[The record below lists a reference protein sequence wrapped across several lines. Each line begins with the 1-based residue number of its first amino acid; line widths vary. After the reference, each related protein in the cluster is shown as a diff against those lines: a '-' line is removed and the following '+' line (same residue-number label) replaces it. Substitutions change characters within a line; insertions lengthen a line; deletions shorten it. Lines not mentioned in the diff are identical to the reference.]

1 MKNFSEESSYDL
13 TLKRLQG
20 EMNDANLKAAEAKK
34 KLDAVPEGDPRRKS
48 LENAYVTALRKVEDL
63 SQKSDQAQIQAKTI
77 AKRKE
82 ELGIGDRTLDAAAS
96 SGSQFFKASQNDP
109 VSRLA
114 GAAGGVGLE
123 LARRAT
129 TSAVATGAALAKR
142 SVPALKSGI
151 ATAGAAAKQA
161 VPAAKSAA
169 ATTGAA
175 VKQATAAVKSK
186 IAGAAAAAKR
196 SVPVMKSGIA
206 TFGAAAKHG
215 ASQFMQGAR
224 KIFSDYDYSE
234 LVRSLSRL
242 DEQQYQQLLQQIDAD
257 QIELVESAMQ
267 VVNMGPGY
275 NRLRTRLVYKFDE
288 AVATPQTQ
296 DDAEERLQPTIDQ
309 LKHLRP
315 WNQKKPVGPF
325 GPKGPKGKRI
335 TLRSHRTGTTP
346 KGRPVPTVESAPV
359 NAVGAGEN
367 IAGINPPAGPALLGS
382 SKLKGVAAGATA
394 KQIAKRHGVPLAS
407 IIKQLEMGAKVER
420 EHTQDAATAKKIAM
434 DHVFED
440 PKYYSKLARMEGGK
454 TTKQE
459 NYDIGN
465 NTRFTTG
472 DRFKKFR
479 ITMMQTRRQTNAH
492 PGNPGVE
499 HA

>member
-1 MKNFSEESSYDL
+1 MKKNFFETAPPVPVPTDAE
-13 TLKRLQG
+13 KRAA
-20 EMNDANLKAAEAKK
+20 EKAKKAAEAAKEAEKAEVEAEKK
-34 KLDAVPEGDPRRKS
+34 RLADTE
-48 LENAYVTALRKVEDL
+48 EILRKKRIETAAQQAGISPPTVSSAAKAGADWL
-63 SQKSDQAQIQAKTI
+63 SRGTNDPTNKLIGGALGGLYGLARAGLGRAAGLGVAATK
-77 AKRKE
+77 AAGR
-82 ELGIGDRTLDAAAS
+82 GIG
-96 SGSQFFKASQNDP
+96 
-109 VSRLA
+109 
-114 GAAGGVGLE
+114 
-123 LARRAT
+123 
-129 TSAVATGAALAKR
+129 
-142 SVPALKSGI
+142 
-151 ATAGAAAKQA
+151 
-161 VPAAKSAA
+161 
-169 ATTGAA
+169 
-175 VKQATAAVKSK
+175 K
-186 IAGAAAAAKR
+186 IAGAAPSVAKKAYQGAVSGAGKTAAA
-196 SVPVMKSGIA
+196 GIA
-206 TFGAAAKHG
+206 ATKAAGRALG
-215 ASQFMQGAR
+215 LS
-224 KIFSDYDYSE
+224 SSYDYSE

-296 DDAEERLQPTIDQ
+296 DDAEEDLQPTIYQ
-309 LKHLRP
+309 RKHLRP
-315 WNQKKPVGPF
+315 WNQQKPVGPF

-346 KGRPVPTVESAPV
+346 KGRPVPTVESAPT

-394 KQIAKRHGVPLAS
+394 KQIAKRHGVPVAS
-407 IIKQLEMGAKVER
+407 IIKQLEMGSKVER
-420 EHTQDAATAKKIAM
+420 EHTQDAATAQKIAM

-465 NTRFTTG
+465 NTRFTTR

-492 PGNPGVE
+492 PGNPGIE